1 MHFLKLCEVT
11 DTCSFFLD
19 WKRFQSVFGNQA
31 TEICIYKSENSFCES
46 LKRTSFPTS
55 LKLRSL
61 KKKKLFQFFIVIFS
75 MGRYNKPPTF
85 LKRSFRHWL
94 YTILSFVLTM
104 EAMSELDLLHQMGD
118 SFSFLSSPP
127 FISTATGWSSK
138 CPACKYFSKWASIL
152 PASWLKSCLRQFA
165 LKLIWMRGKWRM
177 SPSPSRLSK

>member
-1 MHFLKLCEVT
+1 
-11 DTCSFFLD
+11 
-19 WKRFQSVFGNQA
+19 
-31 TEICIYKSENSFCES
+31 
-46 LKRTSFPTS
+46 
-55 LKLRSL
+55 
-61 KKKKLFQFFIVIFS
+61 
-75 MGRYNKPPTF
+75 MGHYNKPPTF

-152 PASWLKSCLRQFA
+152 PASWLKSCLGQFGA
-165 LKLIWMRGKWRM
+165 EAYVDEREVENVSFTIQTLQVDCTRWFML
-177 SPSPSRLSK
+177 RLRFLEGNQIFSLYLSFTAQHHSFFSFSGQ